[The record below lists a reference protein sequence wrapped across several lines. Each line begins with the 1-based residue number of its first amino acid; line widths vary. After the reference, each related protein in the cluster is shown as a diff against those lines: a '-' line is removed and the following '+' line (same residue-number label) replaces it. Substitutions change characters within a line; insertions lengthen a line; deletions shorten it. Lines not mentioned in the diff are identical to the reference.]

1 MKKGTETACVVYSKI
16 SMSTVRIA
24 TIIAAVAFT
33 ISGTWLLF
41 SAGAAAPRASL
52 LGVANLAV
60 GGFRSPPS
68 LFSLFHRGTLV
79 TVGETTMR
87 MRVARTQEEHAKGLS
102 GIPALRKD
110 EGMLYVYPLPHF
122 YVHSMKDMLFP
133 LDIIWIGKDKKI
145 VDFITDVPPESYPE
159 YSYVNDF
166 LAQYV
171 LEVNAGVFNDAI
183 LKLGDGVEFSFK
195 DAPKKQ

>member
-1 MKKGTETACVVYSKI
+1 MVYSKI
-16 SMSTVRIA
+16 SMSIRITVLV
-24 TIIAAVAFT
+24 TAVVLT
-33 ISGTWLLF
+33 LSGTWLLF

-52 LGVANLAV
+52 LGAVNLAI

-68 LFSLFHRGTLV
+68 LFSLFRRGALV
-79 TVGETTMR
+79 TIEGTTLR
-87 MRVARTQEEHAKGLS
+87 VRVAQTQEERSQGLS

-110 EGMLYVYPLPHF
+110 EGMLYMYPLPHF

-145 VDFITDVPPESYPE
+145 VDFITDLSPESYPE

>member
-16 SMSTVRIA
+16 SMSIRVTVLA
-24 TIIAAVAFT
+24 TVMVLT
-33 ISGTWLLF
+33 LSGTWLLF
-41 SAGAAAPRASL
+41 AEGAVAPRMSF
-52 LGVANLAV
+52 LGAVDLAL

-102 GIPALRKD
+102 GIPALRAD

-145 VDFITDVPPESYPE
+145 IDFITDVPPESYPE

-171 LEVNAGVFNDAI
+171 LEVNAGFFNDNN
-183 LKLGDGVEFSFK
+183 LKLGDGVEFSLK

>member
-1 MKKGTETACVVYSKI
+1 VVYSKI
-16 SMSTVRIA
+16 SMSIRITVLV
-24 TIIAAVAFT
+24 TAVVLT
-33 ISGTWLLF
+33 LSGTWLLF

-52 LGVANLAV
+52 LGAVNLAI

-68 LFSLFHRGTLV
+68 LFSLFRRGALV
-79 TVGETTMR
+79 TIEGTTLR
-87 MRVARTQEEHAKGLS
+87 VRVAQTQEERSQGLS

-110 EGMLYVYPLPHF
+110 EGMLYMYPLPHF
-122 YVHSMKDMLFP
+122 YVHSMKDMLFS
-133 LDIIWIGKDKKI
+133 LDIIWIGEDKKI

-171 LEVNAGVFNDAI
+171 LEVNAGFFNDTI
-183 LKLGDGVEFSFK
+183 LKLGDSVAFVLE
-195 DAPKKQ
+195 DAPEKK